1 MHTSFYKAG
10 VFCLLPYILVDVE
23 VKSFSILNERRAQS
37 ILIYKLHACSGEW
50 DKLWVPENLI
60 WLRQN
65 SRLSQGVLVSTL
77 GLPRILLIEAL
88 FIFLSRI
95 RVTNIVLVFKF

>member
-23 VKSFSILNERRAQS
+23 VKSFSILNSRRVQS

-60 WLRQN
+60 WLHQTPDCHRGY
-65 SRLSQGVLVSTL
+65 L
-77 GLPRILLIEAL
+77 
-88 FIFLSRI
+88 
-95 RVTNIVLVFKF
+95 